1 MYTPV
6 LLCLAMMPRNPP
18 FTASFRLL
26 FTIYYFATPSSSTYT
41 HTHNNTVR
49 LEYGI
54 PAMHPTP
61 TRSPPRTQGGARP
74 TGGTQAGRQYRTAQD
89 RQEAFLVAFDDPS
102 SNRSLCVQI
111 NVRYQPE
118 PLVRRRGAE
127 GLIQSRTRVLLY
139 AHPPDT
145 FPLRTTRS
153 VPFASLP
160 HKSAQ

>member
-41 HTHNNTVR
+41 HTTTQSDWSMVFQLCTPHP
-49 LEYGI
+49 LEDHHVHRGVLD
-54 PAMHPTP
+54 
-61 TRSPPRTQGGARP
+61 RP
-74 TGGTQAGRQYRTAQD
+74 GVHRQADRTAQD

-139 AHPPDT
+139 AHPPNT
-145 FPLRTTRS
+145 FPLRTRS
-153 VPFASLP
+153 LPFASLP